1 MADITMLRREMQ
13 VSTPNTHGA
22 LTFMVPAMEGAAK
35 NAGKK
40 SFFGADKGAKALAT
54 FLDTFN
60 RAVYP
65 LYDDELV
72 SVDDDLP
79 TVFGA
84 LSSQLERF
92 AKAYPNWPEAY
103 QFAQFFFSTEN
114 RHVHIRILQEAREF
128 RRYLDAPRIN
138 YKSSA
143 DQSDDDKWWETDPR
157 IKKVMDAR
165 KT

>member
-13 VSTPNTHGA
+13 ASTPNTHGA

-54 FLDTFN
+54 FLDTFK
-60 RAVYP
+60 RAVYA

-114 RHVHIRILQEAREF
+114 RHVHIPILQEVRCEVPCDHIPTRSWPLFRAREVLHGVIESIQ
-128 RRYLDAPRIN
+128 RE
-138 YKSSA
+138 
-143 DQSDDDKWWETDPR
+143 QT
-157 IKKVMDAR
+157 
-165 KT
+165 T

>member
-35 NAGKK
+35 TAGKK

-54 FLDTFN
+54 FLDTFK
-60 RAVYP
+60 RAVYA

-114 RHVHIRILQEAREF
+114 RHVHIPILQEVREF
-128 RRYLDAPRIN
+128 RRYLDAPMIN

-143 DQSDDDKWWETDPR
+143 DQSDDDKWWGPDPR
-157 IKKVMDAR
+157 IKKVRDAR
-165 KT
+165 TT

>member
-1 MADITMLRREMQ
+1 MDDITMLRLEMQ
-13 VSTPNTHGA
+13 AGTPNTHGA
-22 LTFMVPAMEGAAK
+22 LTFMVPAMESAAK

-40 SFFGADKGAKALAT
+40 SFFGADKGAKALAN
-54 FLDTFN
+54 FLDTFK
-60 RAVYP
+60 RAVHA

-72 SVDDDLP
+72 SVEDELS
-79 TVFGA
+79 TVFGE

-103 QFAQFFFSTEN
+103 QFAQFFFSPAN
-114 RHVHIRILQEAREF
+114 RNLHKQVLQEVRAL
-128 RRYLDAPRIN
+128 RRSLDGPMVNYAIN
-138 YKSSA
+138 SKEL
-143 DQSDDDKWWETDPR
+143 DDDRWVKTDPR

>member
-54 FLDTFN
+54 FLDIFK
-60 RAVYP
+60 RAVYA

-103 QFAQFFFSTEN
+103 
-114 RHVHIRILQEAREF
+114 
-128 RRYLDAPRIN
+128 
-138 YKSSA
+138 
-143 DQSDDDKWWETDPR
+143 
-157 IKKVMDAR
+157 
-165 KT
+165 